1 MMKRLVMYFTVSAE
15 IEQQQ
20 QEHQQKQQR
29 MFSLNSR
36 LNSDLVRII
45 CVTFTARRYASAVYA
60 VVVCLSVC
68 VCVCVS
74 VTRRNCIKKRLNIE
88 SRKQCHTI
96 AQGL

>member
-36 LNSDLVRII
+36 LNSKNYLCNFYRATL
-45 CVTFTARRYASAVYA
+45 C
-60 VVVCLSVC
+60 
-68 VCVCVS
+68 
-74 VTRRNCIKKRLNIE
+74 
-88 SRKQCHTI
+88 
-96 AQGL
+96 